1 MTTNLS
7 GPTHEQHSGIVQ
19 WQDAELWTQKRR
31 FESCAR
37 IPPKRTVRRSP
48 KRTRTGLP
56 ARGGIRLPCF
66 LGHCSLKTWRQPA
79 GTSGKVCP
87 KFPPLSFQRGQMDKH
102 LTVNQDDGATS
113 PRFSYSA
120 AFGPPAISPRDATGV
135 AAPLS
140 MGREGFDSPT
150 RRSIVLG
157 RRVMV
162 TSRASKTRREGS
174 IPSRPALGSFRGRR
188 STVGPQSSKTRRCR
202 VRFPLPALVSSRIS
216 DEERSLQNCVGG
228 FDSLSALRPARS
240 TDEHSPSKRA
250 YPGSNPGRGTLLSLT
265 CRKQAP
271 VYEAGCRGSTPR
283 REANLGV
290 AQPGESARFGTERL
304 RVRIS
309 PPRPTR
315 GSSSGDGSCLKTGPG
330 EFDPLAPYHAP
341 RVMTG
346 WLP

>member
-1 MTTNLS
+1 
-7 GPTHEQHSGIVQ
+7 
-19 WQDAELWTQKRR
+19 
-31 FESCAR
+31 
-37 IPPKRTVRRSP
+37 
-48 KRTRTGLP
+48 
-56 ARGGIRLPCF
+56 
-66 LGHCSLKTWRQPA
+66 
-79 GTSGKVCP
+79 
-87 KFPPLSFQRGQMDKH
+87 MDKH
-102 LTVNQDDGATS
+102 LLLIRTMSTS

-140 MGREGFDSPT
+140 MGERGSIPLRGEH
-150 RRSIVLG
+150 RSRSESHG
-157 RRVMV
+157 

-174 IPSRPALGSFRGRR
+174 IPSRPASGSFRGRR
-188 STVGPQSSKTRRCR
+188 STVGPQSSNSAH
-202 VRFPLPALVSSRIS
+202 VGSIPSAALVSSRIS

-290 AQPGESARFGTERL
+290 AQPGESARFGNRE
-304 RVRIS
+304 IA
-309 PPRPTR
+309 
-315 GSSSGDGSCLKTGPG
+315 SSN
-330 EFDPLAPYHAP
+330 LATQTHAGL
-341 RVMTG
+341 VI
-346 WLP
+346 W